1 MYTSVPH
8 KCRERSRAF
17 ALDAASAE
25 AAVLHR
31 LLMMFALQ
39 DIASGEQWVGLLT
52 AAEMGAG
59 AGVTGSPGRDDD
71 GDGGARQ
78 RSESDAVELCASSSS
93 TALADLEADDGGAL
107 KRRCE

>member
-1 MYTSVPH
+1 MRLAPIALVPFLVP
-8 KCRERSRAF
+8 RGSPSE
-17 ALDAASAE
+17 
-25 AAVLHR
+25 
-31 LLMMFALQ
+31 
-39 DIASGEQWVGLLT
+39 T

-71 GDGGARQ
+71 GDGGARSVAS
-78 RSESDAVELCASSSS
+78 RTPSPVCAASSCC

>member
-1 MYTSVPH
+1 MGMRGDAWRQGGDGDRVATAWSCALWYLSFATG
-8 KCRERSRAF
+8 AF
-17 ALDAASAE
+17 FHTPSE
-25 AAVLHR
+25 
-31 LLMMFALQ
+31 
-39 DIASGEQWVGLLT
+39 T

-59 AGVTGSPGRDDD
+59 AGVTGSPGRDDG